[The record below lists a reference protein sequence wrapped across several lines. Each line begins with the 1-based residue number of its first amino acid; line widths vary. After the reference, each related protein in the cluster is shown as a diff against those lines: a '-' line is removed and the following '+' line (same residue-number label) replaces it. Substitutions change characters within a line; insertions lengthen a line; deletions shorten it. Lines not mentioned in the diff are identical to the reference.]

1 MNKFTSPDINFQN
14 HMEMKHYLTNALRT
28 ETYEAPRAEEL
39 SFGTEGL
46 LCTSLEGDLVDPG
59 QGEDWGDL

>member
-1 MNKFTSPDINFQN
+1 
-14 HMEMKHYLTNALRT
+14 MEMKHYLTDALRT